1 MGKLKQSFYCC
12 KVCGKSEIKTVRSIH
27 NRIGN
32 CENCGEY
39 RYKNSI
45 LLNNN
50 YSINIRFEEYAI
62 AWGSEF

>member
-1 MGKLKQSFYCC
+1 MHKLRQSFYCC
-12 KVCGKSEIKTVRSIH
+12 KVCGKAEVKTVYNIH
-27 NRIGN
+27 KRLSK

-45 LLNNN
+45 LMFND
-50 YSINIRFEEYAI
+50 YSIELKFERYAI